1 MILAVSH
8 LAKAYG
14 EKPILEDITFKI
26 EEKEKIGVVGVNGA
40 GKTTLFKLIT
50 GELTAD
56 SGQVIK
62 PNEVKIGYL
71 QQMLAMQEE
80 RTVKEEL
87 LSSFAAVL
95 ALENKLRQKE
105 TEMAHLS
112 GEHLQKAMEEYAQ
125 MSLQFELQQGYEYET
140 LVKNMLLSLGF
151 AGSKENLPVAA
162 LSGGEKERLAF
173 GKLLFSRA
181 DLLLLDEPTN
191 HLDMQGV
198 EFLENYIKTY
208 AGAVLLISHDRYF
221 LNQTTQKTLE
231 ICHGKST
238 VYSGSYDVFAQKKQA
253 QREADYKAYV
263 LQQKE
268 IKRQEAIIRQLQ
280 SYNREKSIIKAESR
294 KKMLDKMEKKAAPED
309 LPASMRMQ
317 LEPQQV
323 SGEDVLRLNDLGKSF
338 PDKTLFSQ
346 VNLWLRRGEK
356 LAVIGPNGCGKSTL
370 LKMLHGE
377 IEPDCG
383 SIHWGARV
391 QTAYFDQEHR
401 NLHGEKTLFD
411 EIYDEN
417 PHLPVQKIYAT
428 LAAFVFTGDKVFQ
441 RVDSLSSGER
451 GRLLLAK
458 LMLSNANCLLL
469 DEPTNH
475 LDIESKEIL
484 EEALQQYTGTLFMVS
499 HDRYFMNKVAQQIGE
514 LGPDGLQRYAGNY
527 DEYLRQK
534 KARGESPKENPGGKG
549 KKAVWV
555 GMATNCPSSGKER
568 AQNGVAQKEGLAPS
582 QKSQPQGGA
591 GLSQGAV
598 AKADGASTMDRPEDY
613 FARKQKQQEARKL
626 KNKLQ
631 KIEEQITLWEK
642 QLAELEEKLNDPQIA
657 RDPEKAAL
665 FYTQKCQQEEELLQ
679 LYAQWEELQS

>member
-198 EFLENYIKTY
+198 EFLENYIM
-208 AGAVLLISHDRYF
+208 
-221 LNQTTQKTLE
+221 
-231 ICHGKST
+231 
-238 VYSGSYDVFAQKKQA
+238 
-253 QREADYKAYV
+253 
-263 LQQKE
+263 
-268 IKRQEAIIRQLQ
+268 II
-280 SYNREKSIIKAESR
+280 I
-294 KKMLDKMEKKAAPED
+294 
-309 LPASMRMQ
+309 
-317 LEPQQV
+317 
-323 SGEDVLRLNDLGKSF
+323 
-338 PDKTLFSQ
+338 
-346 VNLWLRRGEK
+346 
-356 LAVIGPNGCGKSTL
+356 
-370 LKMLHGE
+370 
-377 IEPDCG
+377 
-383 SIHWGARV
+383 
-391 QTAYFDQEHR
+391 
-401 NLHGEKTLFD
+401 
-411 EIYDEN
+411 
-417 PHLPVQKIYAT
+417 
-428 LAAFVFTGDKVFQ
+428 
-441 RVDSLSSGER
+441 
-451 GRLLLAK
+451 
-458 LMLSNANCLLL
+458 
-469 DEPTNH
+469 
-475 LDIESKEIL
+475 
-484 EEALQQYTGTLFMVS
+484 
-499 HDRYFMNKVAQQIGE
+499 
-514 LGPDGLQRYAGNY
+514 
-527 DEYLRQK
+527 
-534 KARGESPKENPGGKG
+534 
-549 KKAVWV
+549 
-555 GMATNCPSSGKER
+555 
-568 AQNGVAQKEGLAPS
+568 
-582 QKSQPQGGA
+582 
-591 GLSQGAV
+591 
-598 AKADGASTMDRPEDY
+598 
-613 FARKQKQQEARKL
+613 
-626 KNKLQ
+626 
-631 KIEEQITLWEK
+631 
-642 QLAELEEKLNDPQIA
+642 
-657 RDPEKAAL
+657 
-665 FYTQKCQQEEELLQ
+665 
-679 LYAQWEELQS
+679 